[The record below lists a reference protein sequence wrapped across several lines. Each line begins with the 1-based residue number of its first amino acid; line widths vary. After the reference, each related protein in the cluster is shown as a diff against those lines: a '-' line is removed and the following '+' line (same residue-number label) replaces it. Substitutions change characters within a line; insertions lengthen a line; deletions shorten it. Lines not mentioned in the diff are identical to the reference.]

1 MPAKILVTEDDVALQ
16 TMYRFKLETDGYEV
30 RVASDGEQG
39 LKLAKSFKPD
49 LILLDLMMP
58 LLPGDRML
66 QRLRQTDWGADMRVI
81 ILTNISRSEAP
92 SVLRFL
98 NVDRYVVK
106 AHHTPAQ
113 IVSIVEEVLAN

>member
-1 MPAKILVTEDDVALQ
+1 MVKVLITEDDISLQ
-16 TMYRFKLETDGYEV
+16 AMYQFKLEAEKFEV
-30 RVASDGEQG
+30 QVASNGIEG
-39 LKLAKSFKPD
+39 LEKAEAFKPD

-58 LLPGDRML
+58 QLSGDQML
-66 QRLRQTDWGADMRVI
+66 QRLRQTDWGANMRVI
-81 ILTNISRSEAP
+81 ILTNVSRSEAP

-113 IVSIVEEVLAN
+113 IVSIVEEVLAG